1 MEHQNMDQK
10 QQSGPNPLSKYFR
23 QPAIYIKLPSNGEYW
38 PEDALDMPVTG
49 EIPVYPLTTK
59 DEIVLKTPD
68 ALMNGAGVVEVIESC
83 CPSIRNAWLMPSVD
97 VDTVL
102 IAIRI
107 ASYGHNM
114 EFETKCPHCG
124 AENLYAK
131 DLRDTLAAVRMP
143 NYNETIKTEDLII
156 RLKPAAYFSTNKSNQ
171 ITFEEQKMMQAL
183 EQVDM
188 DPTVRAST
196 IQTSMQ
202 KLIDIGLDNL
212 TAATE
217 AIATIEGDVVDD
229 IKFIREFYG
238 NADSTTVKAVQ
249 DKIADLAK
257 QGGLEP
263 LPVSC
268 TECQNSYEVPL
279 EFDYSSFF
287 GKGF

>member
-1 MEHQNMDQK
+1 MDQK

-38 PEDALDMPVTG
+38 PEDTLDLPVTG

-83 CPSIRNAWLMPSVD
+83 CPSIRNAWLMPSID

-114 EFETKCPHCG
+114 DFETKCPYCE

-131 DLRDTLAAVRMP
+131 DLRDTLAAVKPP
-143 NYNETIKTEDLII
+143 NYKETVNTDDLTIK
-156 RLKPAAYFSTNKSNQ
+156 LKPAAYFSANKSNQ

-188 DPTVRAST
+188 DPQLRTAT
-196 IQTSMQ
+196 IQSSMQ
-202 KLIDIGLDNL
+202 KLIEIGLDNL
-212 TAATE
+212 AAATE
-217 AIATIEGDVVDD
+217 TIATIEGDLVDD
-229 IKFIREFYG
+229 VKFIKEFYS
-238 NADSTTVKAVQ
+238 NADSGTVKAIQ
-249 DKIADLAK
+249 EKIADLAK

-263 LPVSC
+263 LQVSC
-268 TECQNSYEVPL
+268 TECAKAYEVPL
-279 EFDYSSFF
+279 EFDYASFF